1 MIEKIKS
8 LIESLLVKV
17 GLKKPVKKT
26 RAKKVRR
33 KVAAKKK

>member
-1 MIEKIKS
+1 MIDKLKS
-8 LIESLLVKV
+8 LLESLLVKV
-17 GLKKPVKKT
+17 GLKNPIKKT